1 VGAERP
7 GTRAGAVH
15 AQGGLR
21 VGFRP
26 LSQRKQLSYTTPDG
40 QSTAV
45 KVSSAE
51 LAAFDDVRAA
61 GAAVS
66 SLAVS
71 LDGACAT
78 PLHNFVQGLVGEKLR
93 KRLGDAAPLSVCLQA
108 GDFV

>member
-1 VGAERP
+1 VGAERAR
-7 GTRAGAVH
+7 TRAGALH
-15 AQGGLR
+15 AQGGLIVAFCR
-21 VGFRP
+21 F
-26 LSQRKQLSYTTPDG
+26 SQRKQLSYAGPDG

-51 LAAFDDVRAA
+51 LGAFDDVRAA

-66 SLAVS
+66 SLAMS